1 METHP
6 SGLGDQAVFHSHLAT
21 LQQGIDFINTLEIE
35 KGHPKDHLAT
45 PRDAVGWL
53 WRHDLLHRDMVE
65 DELRRF
71 RDTPPDG
78 ERVLRKVRRVRTAM
92 RELVDATV
100 EGRPPAL
107 DQLEEVNRAL
117 RTHYVYEL
125 VPATDGVHLG
135 HRHVGDP
142 VDGALA
148 RLAESIA
155 RELSQGEAERLRI
168 CENDTCRWVFH
179 DTSRTGRRKWCDMA
193 TCGNRAKAARYRE
206 RRKAAG
212 AGLVRAER
220 FARG

>member
-1 METHP
+1 METHL
-6 SGLGDQAVFHSHLAT
+6 SGGGDQPVLHSHLAT
-21 LQQGIDFINTLEIE
+21 LQQGLDFINTLELE
-35 KGHPKDHLAT
+35 KAQPLDHLTT
-45 PRDAVGWL
+45 PRDALGWF
-53 WRHDLLHRDMVE
+53 WRHDLLHREMLLR
-65 DELRRF
+65 ELRRY
-71 RDTPPDG
+71 REAPAEG
-78 ERVLRKVRRVRTAM
+78 ERVLRKVRRVRAAM

-107 DQLEEVNRAL
+107 DQLEEVNRTL

-125 VPATDGVHLG
+125 VPSPDGVHLG

-155 RELSQGEAERLRI
+155 RELSQGEADRLRI
-168 CENDTCRWVFH
+168 CENETCRWVFH

-206 RRKAAG
+206 RRKAEEAG
-212 AGLVRAER
+212 VVRAER

>member
-1 METHP
+1 MEMHP
-6 SGLGDQAVFHSHLAT
+6 VGHGDQAVFHSHLAT
-21 LQQGIDFINTLEIE
+21 LQQGVDFINTLELE

-53 WRHDLLHRDMVE
+53 WRHDLLHREMVE

-71 RDTPPDG
+71 RQTPADG
-78 ERVLRKVRRVRTAM
+78 ERVLRKVRRVRAAM

-100 EGRPPAL
+100 EDRPPAL

-125 VPATDGVHLG
+125 VPARDGVHLG

-155 RELSQGEAERLRI
+155 RELSQGDAERLRI
-168 CENDTCRWVFH
+168 CENPTCRWVFH
-179 DTSRTGRRKWCDMA
+179 DTSRTGMRKWCDMA
-193 TCGNRAKAARYRE
+193 TCGNRAKAARYRQ
-206 RRKAAG
+206 RHKAADETLAPG
-212 AGLVRAER
+212 GTAAN
-220 FARG
+220 